1 MDEFPSSG
9 RSWSKHEIDR
19 KINFEFSKNPQ
30 HSNRPK
36 QKYFVHI
43 SELTLKP
50 PQWLVEG
57 ILERDCLVGLIG
69 ASGSGKSF
77 VAVDLACSIA
87 SGTLFHG
94 RATQPGNVLYVAGEG
109 QRGLVARVEAWC
121 RTRDL
126 NRNDLSFHISQQKIQ
141 MHNDDAVKHIAEEA
155 KQIGNVV
162 LIIIDTLARSFGG
175 HNENSTQDMN
185 HFINNCDEFLTEE
198 RSVLVAHHSG
208 HNHERAR
215 GNSAFYAAL
224 DTELNVKKFN
234 NDITVTCTKMKDAPD
249 FEPLNFLLVPISL
262 EVEGQEF
269 KTCHLEE
276 VEPRQRQGQRPLK
289 LSQIEKLGLETLKS
303 GTKDNVPPSGLH
315 LEDWRP
321 LFNAGHTGDNQD
333 TKKKAFQRA
342 REGLVRKGIIEVSS
356 DYYSV
361 RDSGT

>member
-19 KINFEFSKNPQ
+19 KINFEFSESSNY
-30 HSNRPK
+30 SNRPK

-121 RTRDL
+121 RTRNL

-224 DTELNVKKFN
+224 DTELNVKKSN
-234 NDITVTCTKMKDAPD
+234 NDVTVTCTKMKDAPD

-262 EVEGQEF
+262 EVDGQEF

-276 VEPRQRQGQRPLK
+276 VEQRQRPLK
-289 LSQIEKLGLETLKS
+289 LSQIEKLGLETLRS

-315 LEDWRP
+315 LDDWRP
-321 LFNAGHTGDNQD
+321 IFYKGHTGD
-333 TKKKAFQRA
+333 TTSAKKKAFQRV
-342 REGLVRKGIIEVSS
+342 RESLVKKGIIEVSS